1 MSRRRRG
8 GSPGASLT
16 PDARRT
22 LYRAGLSRRSFLKQ
36 SGVLIVGFGAIA
48 GTDVPAYVPPQ
59 EMNGPGNARL
69 DSWIAVAADG
79 RVTAYTGKCE
89 LGQGLYTAQMQLVAE
104 ELGVPLDRVTLIQ
117 CDTGVTP
124 DQGTT
129 SGAQSHPANF
139 NHANL
144 ALAAA
149 TAREALV
156 RLASARLAVPIDRL
170 IAQNGLVT
178 DRADRAKAVSYGEL
192 VGGKTFDLPLDSKAT
207 RRHPRDW
214 TVLGTPTPRVDLPAM
229 ATGEFEFVHNVRVPG
244 MLHGAVVR
252 PPTVG
257 ASLVS
262 IDERSVGDMPGVI
275 RVVAKNNFVGVVAEK
290 PWQAMQAA
298 AKLRVDWTKGTSLPA
313 QRELYDY
320 LRSRPA
326 RRDSVLVDSG
336 DVDARLKS
344 AARVIKA
351 TYHYP
356 YQMHGSLGSSCAVA
370 DVGDGKTTL
379 WSATQAVYPMRSTAA
394 MLLGLPPEQVRVI
407 FRTGSGCYGLN
418 GADTVTYDAALLS
431 QAVGRPVRV
440 QLSRADEMAWENYGM
455 AYVIDQRVALDA
467 DGRIVA
473 WDYEAWN
480 PTRGSRPGTG
490 RPGNVVTGFL
500 AGFEPAPFAPRAPE
514 RAAAFANRSN
524 AAPSYVTGCVG
535 GRCEGTGSISSER
548 VLSHAV
554 ESPFWTGPL
563 RSPSRLQNTLAHEC
577 FMDEVA
583 ASVKADPIVYRLRH
597 LRDPRMREV
606 LEKAARTANWDARPS
621 PAPGRRPTGI
631 ARGRGVSCVLY
642 EGDNGYCAIV
652 AEVEVNQDTGD
663 VAVTRCIVALDCG
676 PVSNPDGAR
685 NQIEGGVIQ
694 GISRTLRE
702 EVTWDERVTSVN
714 WTTYRPWYLGDA
726 VPIIESVF
734 VDRHDVEA
742 CGAGETSITVTAAAI
757 GNAIFDATGARLRE
771 IPFTSQRVKKVLAV
785 AG

>member
-1 MSRRRRG
+1 
-8 GSPGASLT
+8 
-16 PDARRT
+16 
-22 LYRAGLSRRSFLKQ
+22 
-36 SGVLIVGFGAIA
+36 
-48 GTDVPAYVPPQ
+48 
-59 EMNGPGNARL
+59 
-69 DSWIAVAADG
+69 
-79 RVTAYTGKCE
+79 
-89 LGQGLYTAQMQLVAE
+89 
-104 ELGVPLDRVTLIQ
+104 
-117 CDTGVTP
+117 
-124 DQGTT
+124 
-129 SGAQSHPANF
+129 
-139 NHANL
+139 
-144 ALAAA
+144 
-149 TAREALV
+149 
-156 RLASARLAVPIDRL
+156 
-170 IAQNGLVT
+170 
-178 DRADRAKAVSYGEL
+178 
-192 VGGKTFDLPLDSKAT
+192 
-207 RRHPRDW
+207 
-214 TVLGTPTPRVDLPAM
+214 M
-229 ATGEFEFVHNVRVPG
+229 ATGEFEFVHNLRVPG

-257 ASLVS
+257 ATLVS
-262 IDERSVGDMPGVI
+262 IDERSVGDMPGVV

-370 DVGDGKTTL
+370 DVGDGKATL

-407 FRTGSGCYGLN
+407 FRTGFGLLRSQRRRH
-418 GADTVTYDAALLS
+418 GDIRRRAPFAGRRAARARAAL
-431 QAVGRPVRV
+431 AGRRDGLGELRHGVCHR
-440 QLSRADEMAWENYGM
+440 SARRAG
-455 AYVIDQRVALDA
+455 RRR
-467 DGRIVA
+467 RIVA

-500 AGFEPAPFAPRAPE
+500 AGFEPAPFAPRATE

-583 ASVKADPIVYRLRH
+583 ASVKADPIAYRLRH

-642 EGDNGYCAIV
+642 EGDNGYCAMV

-771 IPFTSQRVKKVLAV
+771 IPFTSQRVKKALTV